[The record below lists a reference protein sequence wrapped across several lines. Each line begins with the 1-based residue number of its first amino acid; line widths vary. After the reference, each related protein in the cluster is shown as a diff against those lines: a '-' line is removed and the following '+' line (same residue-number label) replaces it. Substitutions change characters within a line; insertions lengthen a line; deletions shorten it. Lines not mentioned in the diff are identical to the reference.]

1 MPRQQRNNALVKWLK
16 KFGCRL
22 DLAAMDNV
30 FATLH
35 AGNHFFTIA
44 WCRATGTFTLRD
56 SLAKTTKPEHC
67 RAMIVLWA
75 FLLAS
80 SRMEG
85 NLWTKEPLLAL
96 SESQVLGEFKAFL
109 LSRPEGVQQGPLL
122 QCERD
127 NLRRMGITVL
137 RESEDT
143 GGAWIWRRDP
153 HFPQQSNFLDCGVV
167 AVVTVIHL
175 SRGWLIPSMHEHRWH
190 AIGSGSCR

>member
-30 FATLH
+30 FATLY
-35 AGNHFFTIA
+35 ASNHFFTIT
-44 WCRATGTFTLRD
+44 WCRATGAFTVRD
-56 SLAKTTKPEHC
+56 SLAKATKPEHC

-109 LSRPEGVQQGPLL
+109 LARPEGVQQGPLL
-122 QCERD
+122 QWERD
-127 NLRRMGITVL
+127 NLQRMGITVL
-137 RESEDT
+137 RDSEDT
-143 GGAWIWRRDP
+143 AGAWTWRRDP
-153 HFPQQSNFLDCGVV
+153 HFPQQIIS
-167 AVVTVIHL
+167 
-175 SRGWLIPSMHEHRWH
+175 
-190 AIGSGSCR
+190 

>member
-1 MPRQQRNNALVKWLK
+1 MALG
-16 KFGCRL
+16 F
-22 DLAAMDNV
+22 
-30 FATLH
+30 
-35 AGNHFFTIA
+35 I
-44 WCRATGTFTLRD
+44 
-56 SLAKTTKPEHC
+56 
-67 RAMIVLWA
+67 MIVLWA

-109 LSRPEGVQQGPLL
+109 LSRPEGDQQGPLL

-137 RESEDT
+137 KESEET
-143 GGAWIWRRDP
+143 AGAWTWSRDP
-153 HFPQQSNFLDCGVV
+153 HFPQQSNFLDCGMV

-175 SRGWLIPSMHEHRWH
+175 SRGWQIPSMHATSIAGYRQLLQ
-190 AIGSGSCR
+190 AGSRIMILAPF